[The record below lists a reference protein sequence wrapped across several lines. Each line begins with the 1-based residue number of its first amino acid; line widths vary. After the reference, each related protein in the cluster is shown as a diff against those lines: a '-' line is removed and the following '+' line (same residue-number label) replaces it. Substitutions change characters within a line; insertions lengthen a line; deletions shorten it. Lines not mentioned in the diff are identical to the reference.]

1 MGIIGIV
8 QEQGDYGLGF
18 VPLNENDLKKAKDT
32 HYANKDKPMIEYA
45 KQKQASN
52 MSQIFT
58 RKNNFK

>member
-1 MGIIGIV
+1 MGKIGVI

-18 VPLNENDLKKAKDT
+18 NTLNENEQKKARET
-32 HYANKDKPMIEYA
+32 YYTNKDKPMTEYA